1 MSFRILSDEEKSFLD
16 EEALRIYNEEY
27 EVYIERNRFVD
38 RIEKLE
44 NVEMMEYQPELQR
57 ISPIGQVQE
66 IKFEYL
72 EPERSDVRNDIKIKE
87 HSELPY
93 GFDLPQFSVSSNNI
107 KIAGAPDLKKEIQA
121 DFILSDIPET
131 QKYSVKSFGFKM
143 PEIEDFEV
151 DTDVVPEIKA
161 ISYEMP
167 EYTVA
172 GTEDIKRGYET
183 VSHSFEKPEI
193 SRPVLDTEVP
203 DSPIPKEFKLPEHSA
218 AGIKQPEISCNIAT
232 HDFSV
237 PDFSAKIPEINI
249 VQEVNITRFERRK
262 IEISK
267 LPKLN
272 VCHVSVP
279 EHRPIKAE
287 AKLIPNI
294 KIAQVKKP
302 ENFEIYRSEL
312 RLPEVSV
319 DNFSGSNFEMPEI
332 EKISLNAAVGEK
344 TITAK
349 NVEIPEYNLEIEKP
363 SISSAEDIAT
373 GINAY
378 WEKFNNSMISLKKQ
392 TSDID
397 SNSLLQKEAEIP

>member
-1 MSFRILSDEEKSFLD
+1 
-16 EEALRIYNEEY
+16 
-27 EVYIERNRFVD
+27 
-38 RIEKLE
+38 
-44 NVEMMEYQPELQR
+44 MMEYQPELQR

-87 HSELPY
+87 HSELPD
-93 GFDLPQFSVSSNNI
+93 GFDLPQFSVPSNNI

-121 DFILSDIPET
+121 DFTLSDIPET

-183 VSHSFEKPEI
+183 VSHSFEKPGI

-203 DSPIPKEFKLPEHSA
+203 DSPIPKEYKLPEHSA

-262 IEISK
+262 TEISK

-294 KIAQVKKP
+294 KIAQVKNP

-332 EKISLNAAVGEK
+332 EKISLNTAVGEK

-392 TSDID
+392 TSDIE